1 MGFSLFYIIE
11 SALLV
16 ANALA
21 ILNDRFLIKF
31 GLTMDKL
38 EGHSP
43 ASDSMSQG
51 APPSGIEEQ
60 QNREPKI
67 SLMSSKGQFIMLVHQ
82 FRYFMRWPLIVMNT
96 VFIMLELLIG

>member
-16 ANALA
+16 ANAIA

-43 ASDSMSQG
+43 ARDTSQG
-51 APPSGIEEQ
+51 APPSGIDEQ
-60 QNREPKI
+60 
-67 SLMSSKGQFIMLVHQ
+67 
-82 FRYFMRWPLIVMNT
+82 
-96 VFIMLELLIG
+96 